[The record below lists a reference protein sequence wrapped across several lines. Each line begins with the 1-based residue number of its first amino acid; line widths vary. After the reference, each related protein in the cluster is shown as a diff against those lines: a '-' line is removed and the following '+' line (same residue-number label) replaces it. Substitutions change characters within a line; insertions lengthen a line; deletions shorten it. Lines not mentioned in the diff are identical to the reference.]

1 MNELK
6 WMKWMKEVKR
16 MKQMTKNHVH
26 ILEREYNNNWQYENV
41 DSKTIKE
48 YAESLSEVI
57 AWTGE
62 GL

>member
-1 MNELK
+1 
-6 WMKWMKEVKR
+6 

-57 AWTGE
+57 A
-62 GL
+62 